1 MAQWQLLQIHVRDG
15 RVKLYTMN
23 GADWSK
29 RYPLI
34 VDAAAHIK
42 GNAILDA
49 EVVWIGAGWALPTS
63 TYCIVGLAI
72 KVPALVLSIF

>member
-1 MAQWQLLQIHVRDG
+1 
-15 RVKLYTMN
+15 MN

-42 GNAILDA
+42 GTAILDV
-49 EVVWIGAGWALPTS
+49 EVVWIGPDGVADFDALHS
-63 TYCIVGLAI
+63 RV
-72 KVPALVLSIF
+72 KR